1 MNKPYLMETIASI
14 AKKKFCTT
22 HRGFVQRSAKL
33 DEAPP
38 TKDIMPPQDLVQLSL
53 LPYCAALPQDRNEQG
68 AALWAE
74 ETCRIILKDT
84 GVMDMRLRRT
94 IELLMDED
102 WAQGLQALLPL
113 MKEYN
118 GSLAALDTNSMDPR
132 YNLMVNAAA
141 RPLPQILDA
150 LLVSHQKW
158 APVNDQSLA
167 RTIDYLADHGDT
179 STPQA
184 GAVIE
189 EIARRPNFL
198 ERNSPRSVARSMLSL
213 LDKGRADLVA
223 AALPKDNTD
232 LLLGEWILQG
242 AVDTFVSWN
251 EKDQITDGRWAAD
264 LLARSQSLRRSDWV
278 KTGNALA
285 ELYLNHR
292 PREIS
297 RLVELMA
304 TLLASP
310 DGRELIPTLAAWNTR
325 RHLGDLI
332 DGEPLPEDQKPGR
345 PFKM

>member
-1 MNKPYLMETIASI
+1 
-14 AKKKFCTT
+14 
-22 HRGFVQRSAKL
+22 
-33 DEAPP
+33 
-38 TKDIMPPQDLVQLSL
+38 
-53 LPYCAALPQDRNEQG
+53 
-68 AALWAE
+68 
-74 ETCRIILKDT
+74 
-84 GVMDMRLRRT
+84 
-94 IELLMDED
+94 MDED